1 MALDMRQIGARL
13 RAWRLGAGLAPDT
26 VAARLGISR
35 AALYTYEKDGIPRLD
50 LLERAAGLL
59 GISLAALIGIEVEHF
74 ASGAGF
80 FERLRQAE
88 AEAEQ
93 ILACFDPISILLAS
107 PAYPE
112 RLRQM
117 LAEATAGDA
126 EATAGAGRALAV
138 LAARRAQHEGR
149 PRPLTA
155 LVALPRLA
163 QLLQTGLV
171 GRDDLPPAERA
182 RRRDWA
188 REEVAAIA
196 ARLEAP
202 PIGMQ
207 IGLLEAVPPSQT
219 FEVLLGGA
227 VERVAVSPFRLG
239 EFPNVTAG
247 IATLSAEPATVALYA
262 GLAQRL
268 WLGALKGER
277 AAARLRQLLAPV

>member
-13 RAWRLGAGLAPDT
+13 RAWRLGAGLAPDV
-26 VAARLGISR
+26 VAARLGVSR

-50 LLERAAGLL
+50 LLERAAALL
-59 GISLAALIGIEVEHF
+59 GVSLAALIGIEVEHF
-74 ASGAGF
+74 SSCAGF
-80 FERLRQAE
+80 FERMRQAE
-88 AEAEQ
+88 AEADQ

-107 PAYPE
+107 PAYPA

-117 LAEATAGDA
+117 LEEAPGGDRDATA
-126 EATAGAGRALAV
+126 RALAM
-138 LAARRAQHEGR
+138 LEERRAQQAGR

-171 GRDDLPPAERA
+171 GRDGGSPDALAER
-182 RRRDWA
+182 RRWA

-202 PIGMQ
+202 AIGVQ

-219 FEVLLGGA
+219 FEVLLGGPT
-227 VERVAVSPFRLG
+227 ERVAVSPFRLG
-239 EFPNVTAG
+239 EYPNVTDG

-262 GLAQRL
+262 GLARRL
-268 WLGALKGER
+268 WDGALKGER
-277 AAARLRQLLAPV
+277 AAARLRQLLAG

>member
-13 RAWRLGAGLAPDT
+13 RAWRLGTGLAPDV
-26 VAARLGISR
+26 VAARLGVSR

-50 LLERAAGLL
+50 LLERAAALL
-59 GISLAALIGIEVEHF
+59 GVSLAALIGIEVEHF
-74 ASGAGF
+74 ASAAGF
-80 FERLRQAE
+80 FERMRQAE
-88 AEAEQ
+88 AEADQ

-107 PAYPE
+107 PAYPD

-117 LAEATAGDA
+117 LAEAPGGD
-126 EATAGAGRALAV
+126 AGAGARALAV
-138 LAARRAQHEGR
+138 LEARRAQQAGR
-149 PRPLTA
+149 ARPLTA

-171 GRDDLPPAERA
+171 GRDGLAAQILAER
-182 RRRDWA
+182 RGWA

-202 PIGMQ
+202 AIGVQ

-219 FEVLLGGA
+219 FEVLLGGGT
-227 VERVAVSPFRLG
+227 ERVAVSPFRLG
-239 EFPNVTAG
+239 EYPNVTDG

-262 GLAQRL
+262 GLARRL
-268 WLGALKGER
+268 WDGALKGER
-277 AAARLRQLLAPV
+277 AAARLRQLLAV